1 MQKCSNCHCDIEESK
16 ILLHERFC
24 FQNIKYC
31 DICKEG
37 IIKEEYEEHCL
48 EHNNSEIKKEKSQE
62 EKDNLSL
69 KRLESTKIKCTYC
82 KLLLSLTEV
91 EENEQMCGSRT
102 TKFKLCGE
110 RAIIKYLENH
120 VLLVHGLSLSIYDE
134 CEPSVLSN
142 NPSSFNLNKNNN
154 YSNNN
159 YDNNENGL
167 SLNNMTSSEQLA
179 YAMSLSEQEQII
191 AQEKCFAKEKKS
203 KEKEEKKEE
212 VKGTKK
218 EEVKEVKKEEV
229 KDIKK
234 EDVNK

>member
-102 TKFKLCGE
+102 TKCKLCGE

-142 NPSSFNLNKNNN
+142 NPSSFNLNKII
-154 YSNNN
+154 
-159 YDNNENGL
+159 
-167 SLNNMTSSEQLA
+167 
-179 YAMSLSEQEQII
+179 II
-191 AQEKCFAKEKKS
+191 AIIIMTIMKMVFH
-203 KEKEEKKEE
+203 
-212 VKGTKK
+212 
-218 EEVKEVKKEEV
+218 
-229 KDIKK
+229 
-234 EDVNK
+234 

>member
-1 MQKCSNCHCDIEESK
+1 MQRCSNCHCDIEESK

-82 KLLLSLTEV
+82 KLLLSLTEA

-102 TKFKLCGE
+102 TKCKLCGE

-142 NPSSFNLNKNNN
+142 NPSSFNLNKII
-154 YSNNN
+154 
-159 YDNNENGL
+159 
-167 SLNNMTSSEQLA
+167 
-179 YAMSLSEQEQII
+179 II
-191 AQEKCFAKEKKS
+191 AIIIMTIMKMVFH
-203 KEKEEKKEE
+203 
-212 VKGTKK
+212 
-218 EEVKEVKKEEV
+218 
-229 KDIKK
+229 
-234 EDVNK
+234 